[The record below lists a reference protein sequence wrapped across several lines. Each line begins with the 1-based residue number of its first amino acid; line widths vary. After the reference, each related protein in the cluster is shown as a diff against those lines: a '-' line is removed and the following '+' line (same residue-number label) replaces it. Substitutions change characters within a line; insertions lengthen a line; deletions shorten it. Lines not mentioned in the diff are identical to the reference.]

1 MAQQDTGMGWSADQ
15 DWLTNSGPLDM
26 GSIGGYELISD
37 TYAYQPLPVT
47 GGTLSEVNTNGLIV
61 WYDGYNHRY
70 TRAASSGADI
80 FIFLT
85 PQSSDWYRR
94 VYFVSKSSTAT
105 AYYAD
110 NNSVLQTYPMNANV
124 TVSGETWY
132 YRAVAFNHSGYTEI
146 KVPVLGSGMYDSA
159 SSLIQALINLMTY
172 SGSTV
177 YKLNPGF
184 AVTCWAKWIR
194 PDGVTMV
201 SPVLISTDEEAV
213 KLSTDGTTESS
224 NQYINIRNYEGR
236 IFYMAWLFNLPNNK
250 TPTTSYEFA
259 NLEQFAAAAPSKVF
273 ELLANSSFANITVQV
288 SPDPYEDQTG
298 ASDEGGGDGEEIQDD
313 DVDFTPMP
321 TSMAVASG
329 FITLFCPSQHELNQ
343 LADYMWGPLFDVD
356 TIKKLFANPMDCILG
371 LSVYPFPISATGTKT
386 VSVGGKATTVTMGYT
401 LQQYHVID
409 CGSVYVPKQWS
420 AYMDYAP
427 YTKFN
432 IFLPYIGFRPVSA
445 DDIMGKTISLR
456 YMVDILSGAC
466 NAELKCGSTVLYSW
480 AGSCAAQI
488 PITGNDWRSAITAG
502 ISIAGGIAATVLT
515 QGAAAP
521 MIAGTIASAT
531 VNSMS
536 LKPEVQR
543 SGSISGSSGFLAGQ
557 RPYLVRTNPR
567 SAIPANQNKY
577 SGYPSFVTI
586 LLGSLT
592 GYNEVYSVHL
602 ENIPATSAELEEIES
617 ILKGGAIF

>member
-15 DWLTNSGPLDM
+15 DWLTSSGPLDI

-47 GGTLSEVNTNGLIV
+47 GGTIPEVTTSGLKV
-61 WYDGYNHRY
+61 WHDDYNHRY
-70 TRAASSGADI
+70 TYASSSGEDLFIFISQMSSGAR
-80 FIFLT
+80 
-85 PQSSDWYRR
+85 Y
-94 VYFVSKSSTAT
+94 VYFISKSSTAS

-110 NNSVLQTYPMNANV
+110 NDSFLATYPMNANV
-124 TVSGETWY
+124 TISGETWY
-132 YRAVAFNHSGYTEI
+132 YRAVYYSHASYSEI
-146 KVPVLGSGMYDSA
+146 AVPICGSSMYNPAADM
-159 SSLIQALINLMTY
+159 IQAFVNLLTF
-172 SGSTV
+172 SGTSV
-177 YKLNPGF
+177 YKLNAGF

-194 PDGVTMV
+194 PDGVIMV
-201 SPVLISTDEEAV
+201 SPVLISTDENAV
-213 KLSTDGTTESS
+213 KLSTDGTTESAD
-224 NQYINIRNYEGR
+224 QYINIRNHEGR
-236 IFYMAWLFNLPNNK
+236 IFYMSWLFNLPNTK
-250 TPTTSYEFA
+250 TPTTQYEFA

-298 ASDEGGGDGEEIQDD
+298 PSDEGGGDGEEIQDD

-329 FITLFCPSQHELNQ
+329 FITLFCPSQYELNQ
-343 LADYMWGPLFDVD
+343 LANYMWGPLFDVD

-371 LSVYPFPISATGTKT
+371 LSVYPFPISASGTKT
-386 VSVGGKATTVTMGYT
+386 VSVGGVSTTVSMGYT
-401 LQQYHVID
+401 LQQYHIVD

-488 PITGNDWRSAITAG
+488 PITGNDWRNAITAG

-521 MIAGTIASAT
+521 MIAGTVASAT

-586 LLGSLT
+586 LLGNLT